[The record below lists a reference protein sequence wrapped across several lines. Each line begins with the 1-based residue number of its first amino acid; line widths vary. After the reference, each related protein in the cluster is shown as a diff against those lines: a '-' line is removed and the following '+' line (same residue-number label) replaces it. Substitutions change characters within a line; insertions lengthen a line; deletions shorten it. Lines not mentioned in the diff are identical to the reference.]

1 MRNDLSNSSRLWVY
15 QAERSLED
23 TELSYI
29 KEVLSEFCPTWTAH
43 DIKLKAD
50 FDILF
55 NRFVILVVDETQAGA
70 SGCSIDKSVKKM
82 QEISAHLKVDFF
94 NRLQMVYMEQG
105 QLYDL
110 PMHEVKPALSRGD
123 INTETLFFN
132 PLIQQLS
139 QLSEGFLVPFKQ
151 HWLNK

>member
-1 MRNDLSNSSRLWVY
+1 MRKDLSNNSRLWVY

-23 TELSYI
+23 TELNYI
-29 KEVLSEFCPTWTAH
+29 KETLSEFCPSWTAH
-43 DIKLKAD
+43 NIALKAD

-82 QEISAHLKVDFF
+82 QEISTHLSVNFF
-94 NRLQMVYMEQG
+94 NRLQMVYMDQG

-110 PMHEVKPALSRGD
+110 PMHEVKAALSQGD
-123 INTETLFFN
+123 INSETLFFN

-139 QLSEGFLVPFKQ
+139 QLPEGFLLPYKQ